1 MTIRCLISTNNGGFT
16 QQSKAIGRSYVIW
29 DQVITAVVCFSS
41 SNEIFYAAGAMIDID
56 NDSHVNLILISARYR
71 FWGSIFFEKL

>member
-41 SNEIFYAAGAMIDID
+41 SNEIFYTAGAMIDID
-56 NDSHVNLILISARYR
+56 NDSHVNLI
-71 FWGSIFFEKL
+71 